1 MSSPL
6 ILLAEEDVA
15 IRAFLAAELTADGYE
30 ILQAESRRHAL
41 ALLASSEPALVLADV
56 NGETLGLL
64 DAIRA
69 GAGLAGQ
76 VDPDTPVIVLTS
88 RANELA
94 RVRVFEHDGD
104 DVVTKPFS
112 YPELRGRIRA
122 LLRRC
127 HHHRR
132 IVRVGTLQVDLG
144 SREAHVAGRTVALTA
159 KEFNLLA
166 ALAKEPTRVL
176 TREELLRHV
185 WGYRTASK
193 SRAVDSHAHRL
204 RRKLANAGA
213 DRALVVNV
221 WGIGYRLCDHAPAK
235 AAA

>member
-1 MSSPL
+1 MSPPL
-6 ILLAEEDVA
+6 ILLAEEDAA
-15 IRAFLAAELTADGYE
+15 IRAFLAFELTADGYE
-30 ILQAESRRHAL
+30 ILEAESRRHAL
-41 ALLASSEPALVLADV
+41 ALLARSDPALVLADV

-104 DVVTKPFS
+104 DVVAKPFS
-112 YPELRGRIRA
+112 YAELRGRIRA

-132 IVRVGTLQVDLG
+132 IVRVGTRQINLG
-144 SREAHVAGRTVALTA
+144 SREAHVGGRPVTLTA
-159 KEFNLLA
+159 KEFDLLA

-176 TREELLRHV
+176 SREELLGRV
-185 WGYRTASK
+185 WGYQTASE
-193 SRAVDSHAHRL
+193 SRTVDSHAHRL
-204 RRKLANAGA
+204 RRKLTAAGV

-221 WGIGYRLCDHAPAK
+221 WGVGYCLCRHAPAK
-235 AAA
+235 AAP